1 MLSLRFPNHDAG
13 HRQSGGE
20 GGACCDRAGG
30 RLNLLL
36 SYGGCQPDPWVNRL
50 PPLLEPM
57 GVTSYQAS
65 TGKDATRVIQMV
77 PIHIAVVDLGLPLD
91 CGKTEEA
98 NHAEE
103 GGTRLLELLS
113 RLHQPPPTIV
123 VKRGRTHR
131 DDCREINAALRLG
144 AFAVVDRP
152 REVTDLNLILE
163 VLRRALTRFY
173 KGRWP
178 DAPPNP
184 LPNVV

>member
-1 MLSLRFPNHDAG
+1 MLSLRTPNQDAG
-13 HRQSGGE
+13 HRHSGGE
-20 GGACCDRAGG
+20 SCPCSGRPGG

-57 GVTSYQAS
+57 GVTSFQAA
-65 TGKDATRVIQMV
+65 TGRDASRVIQTV

-91 CGKTEEA
+91 CEQATPT
-98 NHAEE
+98 NHDEE

-113 RLHQPPPTIV
+113 RLRQPPPTIV

-131 DDCREINAALRLG
+131 DDGREIAAALRLG

-152 REVTDLNLILE
+152 REVTDLNLMLE

-173 KGRWP
+173 QGRWP
-178 DAPPNP
+178 DAPPNA